1 MIRTALVVAA
11 VAWMGCGDDDEGGHA
26 ADFAGDWT
34 LAITNGDNG
43 CAFDNWEVGNTASS
57 IPFTITQSGVDVTGN
72 VGGLA
77 GTYLDVVL
85 GSHTFTGDVAG
96 SNALMTLYGS
106 RSGSQGN
113 CTWTVNA
120 TVDADIDGD
129 VIIGTID
136 YTIATNGNPDC
147 ASLEGCHSVQDFN
160 GTRPP
165 SR

>member
-1 MIRTALVVAA
+1 MVLLALLAA
-11 VAWMGCGDDDEGGHA
+11 ASACGDDGGGTPTDA
-26 ADFAGDWT
+26 AGDWT

-43 CAFDNWEVGNTASS
+43 CDFDQWQVGQTASS
-57 IPFTITQSGVDVTGN
+57 IPFTITQSGADVTGN

-77 GTYLDVVL
+77 GTTLDVVL

-96 SNALMTLYGS
+96 HNALMTLYGE
-106 RSGSQGN
+106 RSATSGN

-120 TVDADIDGD
+120 TIDADVDGD
-129 VIIGTID
+129 VMVGTID

-147 ASLEGCHSVQDFN
+147 ASREGCHTVQQFN

-165 SR
+165 ST

>member
-1 MIRTALVVAA
+1 MLRTVLLAVGCLVG
-11 VAWMGCGDDDEGGHA
+11 GCGGDGSGGPA

-43 CAFDNWEVGNTASS
+43 CDFANWQVGNTATA

-85 GSHTFTGDVAG
+85 GSHTFTGDVVG
-96 SNALMTLYGS
+96 SNAQMTLFGS
-106 RSGSQGN
+106 RSASEGN

-129 VIIGTID
+129 VVVGTIV
-136 YTIATNGNPDC
+136 YTTATNGNPDC
-147 ASLEGCHSVQDFN
+147 ASREGCETVQDFN

-165 SR
+165 TR